1 MEVTLLVA
9 VIVLIV
15 WSIGLTTYVI
25 IKNRAIRY
33 DFDSLFYVNEQFE
46 NLLIIMQIKQLIYD
60 IPLLDDCKNILVE
73 GEDYEEAAY
82 IKELIEESAKT
93 IEFAITELP
102 EEDQEQ
108 FIEMYS
114 QLKNIYKICLD
125 QNQ

>member
-9 VIVLIV
+9 VIVLIA

>member
-1 MEVTLLVA
+1 MELTLLVA

-108 FIEMYS
+108 FIEMYL
-114 QLKNIYKICLD
+114 QLKKIYKLCLD

>member
-15 WSIGLTTYVI
+15 WSVGLTTYVI
-25 IKNRAIRY
+25 IKNKAIRY

-60 IPLLDDCKNILVE
+60 IPMLVDCKNILVE

-82 IKELIEESAKT
+82 IKELIEQSART

-108 FIEMYS
+108 FIEMYIH
-114 QLKNIYKICLD
+114 LKNIYKICPD

>member
-9 VIVLIV
+9 VII
-15 WSIGLTTYVI
+15 WSVGLTIYVFV
-25 IKNRAIRY
+25 KNRALRY

-60 IPLLDDCKNILVE
+60 IPLLVDCKNRLVDDE
-73 GEDYEEAAY
+73 EYEEAAY
-82 IKELIEESAKT
+82 IKELIEQSAVA

-108 FIEMYS
+108 FIEMYLH
-114 QLKNIYKICLD
+114 LKNIYKICPD

>member
-1 MEVTLLVA
+1 MEIA
-9 VIVLIV
+9 VIVLIA

>member
-1 MEVTLLVA
+1 MEIA
-9 VIVLIV
+9 VIVLIA

-60 IPLLDDCKNILVE
+60 IPLLVDCKNMLVDDE
-73 GEDYEEAAY
+73 EYEEAAY
-82 IKELIEESAKT
+82 IKELIEQSAT
-93 IEFAITELP
+93 AIEFAIAELP

-108 FIEMYS
+108 FIEMYLH
-114 QLKNIYKICLD
+114 LKKIYKICLD

>member
-1 MEVTLLVA
+1 MEIA
-9 VIVLIV
+9 VIVLIA

-60 IPLLDDCKNILVE
+60 IPLLVDCKNMLVDDE
-73 GEDYEEAAY
+73 EYEEAAY
-82 IKELIEESAKT
+82 IKELIEQSAT
-93 IEFAITELP
+93 AIEFAIAELP

-108 FIEMYS
+108 FIEMYLH
-114 QLKNIYKICLD
+114 LKNIYKICLD